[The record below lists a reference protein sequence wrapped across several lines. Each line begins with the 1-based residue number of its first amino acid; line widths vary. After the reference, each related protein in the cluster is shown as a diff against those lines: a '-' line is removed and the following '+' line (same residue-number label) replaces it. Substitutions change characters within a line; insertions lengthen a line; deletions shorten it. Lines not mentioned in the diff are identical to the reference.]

1 MKHLMV
7 VIVALLVPATAMA
20 KGECK
25 EDALKFCKDAV
36 HIGACLD
43 EHKAELSEACKA
55 NREVKANEKKNEG
68 SAKMGK
74 EEGTQTGPN
83 QGATP
88 ENDTQKIDQPARKNI
103 PSNEQTKP

>member
-1 MKHLMV
+1 MKHLVV
-7 VIVALLVPATAMA
+7 VIIALLVPATAMA

-25 EDALKFCKDAV
+25 EDVLKFCKDAE
-36 HIGACLD
+36 HIAACLD

-55 NREVKANEKKNEG
+55 KREAEQKKNEE

-74 EEGTQTGPN
+74 EEGTHTGTS

-88 ENDTQKIDQPARKNI
+88 ENDTQKIDQPARRNI
-103 PSNEQTKP
+103 PSNEQKALI

>member
-1 MKHLMV
+1 MKHLLV

-25 EDALKFCKDAV
+25 EDVLKFCKDAE
-36 HIGACLD
+36 HIATCLD
-43 EHKAELSEACKA
+43 EHEAELSEACKTK
-55 NREVKANEKKNEG
+55 REAKTNEKKNEE

-74 EEGTQTGPN
+74 EEGTHTGPS